1 MASSLVFFS
10 FARAAPK
17 SARERIAQ
25 IKTLRFICSGHCT
38 PVKAVQE
45 RFVLAPLRLRPDVQL
60 EEDFLAE
67 KLLHVFASP
76 GSDTFQH
83 SALRADE
90 DSLLPFLL
98 HVDRGQDAREFGL
111 LVPAVDDHGYRV
123 RDFLV
128 GGADDLFAN

>member
-10 FARAAPK
+10 FATAAPN

-45 RFVLAPLRLRPDVQL
+45 CFVFTPLRLRSNVQI

-67 KLLHVFASP
+67 KLLHVFACP
-76 GSDTFQH
+76 GTDTFQH
-83 SALRADE
+83 SALRSYE
-90 DSLLPFLL
+90 DSLLPFLF
-98 HVDRGQDAREFGL
+98 HVDGGQDARYFGL
-111 LVPAVDDHGYRV
+111 L
-123 RDFLV
+123 
-128 GGADDLFAN
+128 